1 MANYDPPNMNNIPFK
16 FSTGGY
22 QKPSFGEVP
31 FKFGLRPSFSSIA
44 DLQAA
49 INVLSQDYL
58 KECPTQVIG
67 YGTHGI
73 QILKLP
79 CIYGGIRNIG
89 GYVYGNPP
97 NVDLHATII
106 SVSNWSDLSAY
117 VKSTI
122 QAHKNLGARVKIF
135 EVGYKD

>member
-1 MANYDPPNMNNIPFK
+1 MANYNPPNIRNVFFK

-22 QKPSFGEVP
+22 SKPQFEKVLFS
-31 FKFGLRPSFSSIA
+31 FGLRPSYSSTS

-79 CIYGGIRNIG
+79 CIYGGYRHLS
-89 GYVYGNPP
+89 GYIYGNPP
-97 NVDLHATII
+97 NRDLHATII

-117 VKSTI
+117 VQPLLVSGGLVI
-122 QAHKNLGARVKIF
+122 LI
-135 EVGYKD
+135 Y